1 MFTTTRQALLF
12 NPSRRWAS
20 QNLASFA
27 EFQSFLTKEKA
38 TLERLRN
45 FLPEKPVGGSAG
57 HYAELLFAYRQIYP
71 NYDPSTDVATL
82 RQALGVPAFM
92 AIVSSPSGISKRDE
106 ILDKTF
112 KSLNLQPNTI
122 TFLKQLDSIKKLP
135 LLGKILPLFES
146 YVERVDPPPVDVK
159 FIVSS
164 EDYLPHVEAFIQRA
178 GAKANVKW
186 AYDPNLGD
194 GLIIETENGQI
205 DASLKNAEQIMNEH
219 LRKIERQFAHR
230 RGAQFEAL
238 L

>member
-1 MFTTTRQALLF
+1 L
-12 NPSRRWAS
+12 
-20 QNLASFA
+20 
-27 EFQSFLTKEKA
+27 KK
-38 TLERLRN
+38 
-45 FLPEKPVGGSAG
+45 FLPENPVGGSAG

-71 NYDPSTDVATL
+71 DYDPVVDVATL
-82 RQALGVPAFM
+82 KQALGVPAFM
-92 AIVSSPSGISKRDE
+92 AIVSSPSGILRRDE

-112 KSLNLQPNTI
+112 KSLNLQPVTI

-164 EDYLPHVEAFIQRA
+164 EDYLPHVENFIQRA
-178 GAKANVKW
+178 GTKANVKW
-186 AYDPNLGD
+186 SLNPNLGD

-205 DASLKNAEQIMNEH
+205 DASLNNAEQTMNEH
-219 LRKIERQFAHR
+219 LRKVERQFAHGR
-230 RGAQFEAL
+230 NAMFDAL